1 MKISDKTENIRNSF
15 KLSEFS
21 PTKFDKSCLIYNK
34 STYGIFLVT
43 GKDGEN
49 YTIKV
54 SMGNGLRLSDEILI
68 AFYIKDEL
76 GDMPNLLVPENV
88 YLGKNPINY
97 PLFTSPSN
105 RLNLSQCK
113 PVTLTNIF
121 LTRDFEYNY
130 YVTKACLYN
139 LGYYLGTH
147 KGLLSYKAFVAFSF
161 QVLTALQSLHKIGIW
176 HRDVKTQNILVCD
189 SDIAKRGY
197 SGITY
202 VIDGMSWTI
211 KYKDT
216 DGRDFKVIDYGE
228 SIIMNEFENP
238 CLKFSYEVTVA
249 VVNIF
254 NAMWAKVFDKGLYF
268 EELISSLRDCKT
280 SIVDV
285 ITGAPIYK
293 KLKYDD
299 PQTFRVNIL

>member
-1 MKISDKTENIRNSF
+1 MKSLDKMKNIEMRINISDFPQE
-15 KLSEFS
+15 
-21 PTKFDKSCLIYNK
+21 KFDKSCLIYNK

-49 YTIKV
+49 YTVKV
-54 SMGNGLRLSDEILI
+54 SMGNGPILSDEIII
-68 AFYIKDEL
+68 AFYIKEKL

-97 PLFTSPSN
+97 PLFNNSNN

-113 PVTLTNIF
+113 VVTLNNIF
-121 LTRDFEYNY
+121 FSKEIEYNY

-147 KGLLSYKAFVAFSF
+147 KGLLSYKAFVVFSF
-161 QVLTALQSLHKIGIW
+161 QILTALQSLHKIGIW
-176 HRDVKTQNILVCD
+176 HRDIKTQNVLVCD
-189 SDIAKRGY
+189 SDIAKKGY
-197 SGITY
+197 RGITY
-202 VIDGMSWTI
+202 VINDVSWTV

-216 DGRDFKVIDYGE
+216 DDRDLKVIDYGE
-228 SIIMNEFENP
+228 SIIMSDFENP

-254 NAMWAKVFDKGLYF
+254 NVMWAKVFDKGLYF

-299 PQTFRVNIL
+299 PQTFRVNL